1 MPQEASGWQQ
11 WQSELQ
17 QAFRL
22 YTLALAGVP
31 EYGAMNRMKEQTGL
45 SIQAKWRLAAAYA
58 LTGKMKP
65 AEELVYNV
73 ETTVNP
79 YSSMNQ
85 IYGSSDRDEAMIL
98 ETLILMNRERML
110 YNKRKSFLR
119 ICHKRIGSVH
129 NLPLCSDGNGTSG
142 RKVIRH
148 TGFCMVMER

>member
-1 MPQEASGWQQ
+1 
-11 WQSELQ
+11 
-17 QAFRL
+17 
-22 YTLALAGVP
+22 
-31 EYGAMNRMKEQTGL
+31 MNRMKEQTGL

-129 NLPLCSDGNGTSG
+129 NPPLLL
-142 RKVIRH
+142 
-148 TGFCMVMER
+148 